1 MNTFK
6 VPVGIYLPKINNKTL
21 EKDVK
26 YIQS

>member
-6 VPVGIYLPKINNKTL
+6 VPAGIYLPKINNKTL
-21 EKDVK
+21 EKGVK